1 MNPLRMIFP
10 GRAHRNLRPASAL
23 LAVFM
28 IAGTVLS
35 ACGGASSQ
43 TTAAPTETETEP
55 ETERVIEVVS
65 ETVEETEPETEADLP
80 PKEGMVRSR
89 LTNEWIPEELDAQR
103 PIAATPACSSA

>member
-43 TTAAPTETETEP
+43 TTAAPTETETESAATGAAEAAP
-55 ETERVIEVVS
+55 V
-65 ETVEETEPETEADLP
+65 PAATEAAGAVP
-80 PKEGMVRSR
+80 VPAASPVSCAAG
-89 LTNEWIPEELDAQR
+89 IP
-103 PIAATPACSSA
+103 